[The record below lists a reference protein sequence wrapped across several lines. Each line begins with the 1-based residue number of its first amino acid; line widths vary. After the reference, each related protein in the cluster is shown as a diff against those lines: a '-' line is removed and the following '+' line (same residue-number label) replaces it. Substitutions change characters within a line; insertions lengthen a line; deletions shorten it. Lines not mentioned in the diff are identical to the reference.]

1 MRLLPKDSWIY
12 EKAVEWDKKLA
23 KLFGFSG
30 TKTLSHECADSSS
43 LGCECLC
50 AVMNLVESDHCRKAK
65 ASAERR
71 A

>member
-12 EKAVEWDKKLA
+12 AKAVEWDKKLA

-30 TKTLSHECADSSS
+30 DKTLSHECADSASA
-43 LGCECLC
+43 GCKCLC
-50 AVMNLVESDHCRKAK
+50 AVMNVVESNHCAKAK
-65 ASAERR
+65 ASAERS